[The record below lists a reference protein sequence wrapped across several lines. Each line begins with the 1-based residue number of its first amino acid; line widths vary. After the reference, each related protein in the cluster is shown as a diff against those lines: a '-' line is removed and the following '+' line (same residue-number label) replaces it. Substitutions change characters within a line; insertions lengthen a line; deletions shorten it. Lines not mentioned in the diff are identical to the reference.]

1 MRALVTGAN
10 GFVGR
15 ALCADL
21 AKRGHDVVS
30 ITRKEVGEIDRNTKW
45 DGLLA
50 GVDVVFHLAAHVHVL
65 DRVASH
71 DLAEFRRV
79 NVGGTEALAHAAM
92 LARVKRFVFL
102 STVAVLGTNSGN
114 RAFTE
119 ADPLQPETAYGTS
132 KAEAEL
138 RLRDF
143 EPMEW
148 TILRAPLVYGPGV
161 EAKFLQLLGIV
172 RRGLPLPFGA
182 ITSRRSMMYV
192 ANLTDA
198 MIVAAESPHAANET
212 FLISDD
218 VSFSTAELVRQL
230 AASMDRK
237 ARLLP
242 VPASLISLGATLLRQ
257 RERLAPLIT
266 PLVVDSSK
274 FREQTGWK
282 PPVSA
287 EEGLRETVR
296 WYVGR
301 GARQV
306 TGSR

>member
-1 MRALVTGAN
+1 MRVLVTGAN
-10 GFVGR
+10 GFIGR

-21 AKRGHDVVS
+21 AKRGHEVVPV
-30 ITRKEVGEIDRNTKW
+30 TRKEVGNIDGQTNW
-45 DGLLA
+45 DGWLDGIDA
-50 GVDVVFHLAAHVHVL
+50 IMHLAAHVHVL
-65 DRVASH
+65 DRAASR

-79 NVGGTEALAHAAM
+79 NVEGTARLAHAAM

-102 STVAVLGTNSGN
+102 STVAVLGTDSGDG
-114 RAFTE
+114 AFNE
-119 ADPLQPETAYGTS
+119 DDPLKPETAYGTS

-138 RLRDF
+138 RLREF

-172 RRGLPLPFGA
+172 RRGLPLPFGWVK
-182 ITSRRSMMYV
+182 SRRSMIYV

-198 MIVAAESPHAANET
+198 MIVAAESPNAANET

-218 VSFSTAELVRQL
+218 VSFSTAELVQQL

-237 ARLLP
+237 ALLLP
-242 VPASLISLGATLLRQ
+242 APTSLISLGAALLGQ

-266 PLVVDSSK
+266 PLVVDSRK
-274 FREQTGWK
+274 FKERTGWR
-282 PPVSA
+282 PPFPA
-287 EEGLRETVR
+287 AAGLRETVQ
-296 WYVGR
+296 WYLNR
-301 GARQV
+301 
-306 TGSR
+306 